1 MSLVRWNPWQEMD
14 AMHNEM
20 NRLFSRFSGMGGF
33 NSGEGHIERQSG
45 TNGDVNSGQW
55 LLPMDVLE
63 TPEALQLRT
72 SLPGVDPQ
80 DVHIEVKDNV
90 LTVSAQRRWEDQR
103 AQGSHRWIEQ
113 QYGSFVRS
121 VTLPRSADTEKI
133 EARSYNGVLEL
144 TVPKRESAKPRRI
157 ELKIEAPQAKAIEQ
171 PNGSEQPRI
180 FESRAQLGVEQRSPQ
195 AAPQQPVELVEAA
208 DAEPSTS

>member
-1 MSLVRWNPWQEMD
+1 MSLVRWNPWQEME

-33 NSGEGHIERQSG
+33 NSGEARLGHHNEVSSNAINGQAKSDAR
-45 TNGDVNSGQW
+45 GDVNSGQW

-63 TPEALQLRT
+63 TPGALTLRT

-90 LTVSAQRRWEDQR
+90 LTVSARRKYEDQED
-103 AQGSHRWIEQ
+103 QGGYRWIEQ
-113 QYGSFVRS
+113 QYGTFLRS
-121 VTLPRSADTEKI
+121 ITLPRSADTEKI

-144 TVPKRESAKPRRI
+144 TVPKKESAQPRRI
-157 ELKIEAPQAKAIEQ
+157 DLKIEAPQVKASEAKAFEQ
-171 PNGSEQPRI
+171 AGAPEQPRT
-180 FESRAQLGVEQRSPQ
+180 FEAQAQS
-195 AAPQQPVELVEAA
+195 
-208 DAEPSTS
+208 

>member
-33 NSGEGHIERQSG
+33 NSGEGHSDNPREARGSA
-45 TNGDVNSGQW
+45 NRGDVNSGQW

-63 TPEALQLRT
+63 TPEAVKLRT

-80 DVHIEVKDNV
+80 DIHIEVKDNI
-90 LTVSAQRRWEDQR
+90 LTVSAQRRYEDQR
-103 AQGSHRWIEQ
+103 EEGGHRWVEQ

-121 VTLPRSADTEKI
+121 VTLPTAADTENI

-144 TVPKRESAKPRRI
+144 LVPKRESARPRRI
-157 ELKIEAPQAKAIEQ
+157 ELKIGASQAKAFEQ
-171 PNGSEQPRI
+171 ASGPEQPRT
-180 FESRAQLGVEQRSPQ
+180 FESEPEQPSAQASSGS
-195 AAPQQPVELVEAA
+195 AK
-208 DAEPSTS
+208 AEPVPAKSTAS